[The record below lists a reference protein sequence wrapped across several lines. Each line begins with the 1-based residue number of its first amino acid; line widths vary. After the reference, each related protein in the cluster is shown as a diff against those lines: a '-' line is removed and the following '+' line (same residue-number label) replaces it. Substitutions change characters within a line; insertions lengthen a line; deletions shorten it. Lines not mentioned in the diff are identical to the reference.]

1 VVDVVNEATDEVVE
15 ALQRL
20 LPQLSRSGSSLRR
33 SDIEAVI
40 AAEACSV
47 LVARD
52 ATGRIVGTL
61 TLVVFRI
68 PTGVRARI
76 EDVIVDEQA
85 RGTGV
90 GTALTEE
97 ALELARAA
105 GARSVDLTSSPR
117 RQAANALYR
126 RAGFVERDTNVYRYV
141 L

>member
-1 VVDVVNEATDEVVE
+1 
-15 ALQRL
+15 
-20 LPQLSRSGSSLRR
+20 
-33 SDIEAVI
+33 VI

-61 TLVVFRI
+61 TLVIFRI

-76 EDVIVDEQA
+76 EDVIVDQQA

-105 GARSVDLTSSPR
+105 GARSVDLTSSPQR
-117 RQAANALYR
+117 GAANALYR